1 MGNEQKNIKVVV
13 RVRPCNRKELEL
25 NTRSVIKV
33 IDTTTLLFDPDEED
47 DEFFF
52 QGIKQKFRDI
62 TKRVNK
68 KMSMEFDRVFDAN
81 ITNKEIFEECVA
93 PLVDSVLNGYNCS
106 IFAYGATGAGKTF
119 TMLGNRR
126 YAGLMSLTINHLF
139 NKIEDQSNG
148 YRYDLG
154 VSYLE
159 IYNEQVMNLLTKTG
173 PLKLREDAKGVTVSG
188 LSLTPIR
195 NVNELLEL
203 LTLGNSNRTQHP
215 TDMNAE
221 SSRSHAVFQVHVRM
235 TDSKT
240 GSKRMVKLSMIDLAG
255 SERAASSKGL
265 RLRFKEGAS
274 INKSLLAL
282 GNCINK
288 LADGLKHI
296 PYRDSNLTRILKDSL
311 GGNCQTLMV
320 ANVSMSSLPYEDTYN
335 TLKYAGRAKKIRTTL
350 RQNVLKSNLP
360 KEFYIKKV
368 NELIEENDRLKRA
381 NTELE
386 LQASKCD
393 TFVASEFNRW
403 CCRIDALFS
412 EILKTQKTLSALKN
426 QTKILTWRKNL
437 KAIVSGLFE
446 TFPTAYVAQKESL
459 DYISSCSDLDKE
471 TNKFMDKIKC
481 LREEIENLYKGLQEM
496 RDEVQTS
503 KYANTLQICLKNQ
516 LICLHCAQQLLRNE
530 HLSSI
535 HTELIKVIDLS
546 YKIIKDAYLTKDQR
560 YHIEALQQYV
570 YEDLLKGE
578 DSGKQI
584 SSLLLT
590 MFDKNNDAFD
600 CERQKFLRIGEFAL
614 GDELFDL
621 DGLEDK
627 TNAGNYSPETN
638 GEQTNL
644 NETKLLSVQEDNIS
658 GDSTFVVSPASAR
671 SHWKEGKALKCK
683 SNLVTCVL
691 SRELVDISKN
701 NEKLNNVL
709 LRSTLFTHSKLTKTV
724 ATGLQKENRKIVPN
738 RVHKNAISYGTARD
752 RYSCANLGS
761 RQPMRTLNSNPD
773 GLPVRFNRASSLR
786 SKK

>member
-1 MGNEQKNIKVVV
+1 MANQQKNIKVVV
-13 RVRPCNRKELEL
+13 RVRPCNRRELEL
-25 NTRSVIKV
+25 NSRSVIKV

-52 QGIKQKFRDI
+52 QGVKQKFRDV
-62 TKRVNK
+62 TKRVHK

-81 ITNKEIFEECVA
+81 TANKEIFEECVA

-119 TMLGNRR
+119 TMLGNRS
-126 YAGLMSLTINHLF
+126 YAGLMSLTINRLF
-139 NKIEDQSNG
+139 NKIKDQSNG
-148 YRYDLG
+148 YRCDLG

-159 IYNEQVMNLLTKTG
+159 IYNEQVKNLLTKTG

-188 LSLTPIR
+188 LSLTPIYS
-195 NVNELLEL
+195 VEELLEL

-288 LADGLKHI
+288 LAEGLKHI

-311 GGNCQTLMV
+311 GGNCETLMV
-320 ANVSMSSLPYEDTYN
+320 ANVSMSSIPYEDTYN

-350 RQNVLKSNLP
+350 RQNILKSNLP

-386 LQASKCD
+386 LQASKSD
-393 TFVASEFNRW
+393 TFAAIEFNKW
-403 CCRIDALFS
+403 FCRIDALFAD
-412 EILKTQKTLSALKN
+412 ILKTQKTLNALKN
-426 QTKILTWRKNL
+426 QTKILTWRKKL

-471 TNKFMDKIKC
+471 INKFMDKTKC
-481 LREEIENLYKGLQEM
+481 LTEKIQNLYKGLQET

-503 KYANTLQICLKNQ
+503 KYANTLQTCLKNQ
-516 LICLHCAQQLLRNE
+516 FICLHYAQQQLRNE
-530 HLSSI
+530 HLSGI
-535 HTELIKVIDLS
+535 YTELLKVVDLS
-546 YKIIKDAYLTKDQR
+546 YKVIKDAYLTKDQR
-560 YHIEALQQYV
+560 YHIEALQQYFYV
-570 YEDLLKGE
+570 DLFKSE
-578 DSGKQI
+578 DSGKKN
-584 SSLLLT
+584 SNLLLT
-590 MFDKNNDAFD
+590 MFDNGFD
-600 CERQKFLRIGEFAL
+600 CERQKFLRIGEFAV

-621 DGLEDK
+621 DGLEDQ
-627 TNAGNYSPETN
+627 TSAGNYSPEAN

-644 NETKLLSVQEDNIS
+644 NETKLLSVQEDNTN
-658 GDSTFVVSPASAR
+658 GDSTFVINPASTR
-671 SHWKEGKALKCK
+671 SHWEEGKALKSK

-709 LRSTLFTHSKLTKTV
+709 LRSTLFTHSNLTKTV

-738 RVHKNAISYGTARD
+738 RVHKNAISSGTRD
-752 RYSCANLGS
+752 RFSCANLGR
-761 RQPMRTLNSNPD
+761 RQPMRTLNSNSD
-773 GLPVRFNRASSLR
+773 GPPVRFNRSSLLR

>member
-1 MGNEQKNIKVVV
+1 MANEQKNIKVAV
-13 RVRPCNRKELEL
+13 RVRPCNQKEEL
-25 NTRSVIKV
+25 NTRSVVEV
-33 IDTTTLLFDPDEED
+33 IDRTTLLFDPDEED

-52 QGIKQKFRDI
+52 RGVKQKFRDV

-81 ITNKEIFEECVA
+81 AANKEIFEECVA

-126 YAGLMSLTINHLF
+126 CAGLMSLTMSHLF
-139 NKIEDQSNG
+139 NKIEEQTNG
-148 YRYDLG
+148 YRFDLG

-173 PLKLREDAKGVTVSG
+173 PLKLREDAKGVIVSG
-188 LSLTPIR
+188 LSLTPIYS
-195 NVNELLEL
+195 VEELLKL

-215 TDMNAE
+215 TDINAE

-240 GSKRMVKLSMIDLAG
+240 GSKRIVKLSMIDLAG
-255 SERAASSKGL
+255 SERAASTKGVKS
-265 RLRFKEGAS
+265 RFKEGAS

-288 LADGLKHI
+288 LADGSKHI

-335 TLKYAGRAKKIRTTL
+335 TLKYAGRAKRIRTTS

-360 KEFYIKKV
+360 KEFYIKKL

-381 NTELE
+381 NTDLE
-386 LQASKCD
+386 HQTSKCN
-393 TFVASEFNRW
+393 TFAASECSDW
-403 CCRIDALFS
+403 CYRINASFS
-412 EILKTQKTLSALKN
+412 EILKTQKTLIALQN
-426 QTKILTWRKNL
+426 QTKILTWRKSL

-446 TFPTAYVAQKESL
+446 TFPTAQRESL
-459 DYISSCSDLDKE
+459 AYISSCGDLDKE
-471 TNKFMDKIKC
+471 INKLMDKTKC
-481 LREEIENLYKGLQEM
+481 VREEFKNLYKGLQEM
-496 RDEVQTS
+496 QDDVQTS
-503 KYANTLQICLKNQ
+503 QYANTLQPCLKNQ
-516 LICLHCAQQLLRNE
+516 FICLHYAQQLLRSE
-530 HLSSI
+530 HLIST
-535 HTELIKVIDLS
+535 HTELLKVIDLS
-546 YKIIKDAYLTKDQR
+546 YKVIKDAYLTKDQR
-560 YHIEALQQYV
+560 YHIEALQQHFYV
-570 YEDLLKGE
+570 DLLKTE
-578 DSGKQI
+578 DSGQNNFG
-584 SSLLLT
+584 LMLT
-590 MFDKNNDAFD
+590 MFDNQNNDAFG
-600 CERQKFLRIGEFAL
+600 CEGEKFVQIGEFVV

-627 TNAGNYSPETN
+627 TSAGNYSAETN

-644 NETKLLSVQEDNIS
+644 HKTKLLPVQEDNV
-658 GDSTFVVSPASAR
+658 GGNSTFLVSPASTG
-671 SHWKEGKALKCK
+671 SHWEKSKALKCK

-691 SRELVDISKN
+691 SEELVDISKN
-701 NEKLNNVL
+701 NKKLNNVL
-709 LRSTLFTHSKLTKTV
+709 LRSKQFTHRNLMQTV

-738 RVHKNAISYGTARD
+738 RVLKNAGSRGPRD
-752 RYSCANLGS
+752 RFSCASLGS
-761 RQPMRTLNSNPD
+761 RQPMRALNSNPD
-773 GLPVRFNRASSLR
+773 GPDGPPVRFNRATSLR

>member
-1 MGNEQKNIKVVV
+1 MGNEEKNIKVVV
-13 RVRPCNRKELEL
+13 RVRPCNRKEL

-52 QGIKQKFRDI
+52 HGIKQKFRDV

-68 KMSMEFDRVFDAN
+68 KMSMEFDRVFDVN
-81 ITNKEIFEECVA
+81 ITNKEIFDECVA
-93 PLVDSVLNGYNCS
+93 PLVDSILNGYNCS

-139 NKIEDQSNG
+139 DKIEDQSNG

-159 IYNEQVMNLLTKTG
+159 VYNEQVMNLLTQTG
-173 PLKLREDAKGVTVSG
+173 PLKLREDAKGVIVSG

-195 NVNELLEL
+195 NVKELLEL
-203 LTLGNSNRTQHP
+203 LTLGDSNRTQHP

-221 SSRSHAVFQVHVRM
+221 SSRSHAIFQVHIRM

-255 SERAASSKGL
+255 SERAASSGGS

-274 INKSLLAL
+274 INKSLLSL

-320 ANVSMSSLPYEDTYN
+320 ANVSMSSLTYEDTYN

-350 RQNVLKSNLP
+350 RKNVLKSNLP

-368 NELIEENDRLKRA
+368 NELTEENDRLKQA
-381 NTELE
+381 NIELK
-386 LQASKCD
+386 LQASKCA
-393 TFVASEFNRW
+393 TFAASEFNKW
-403 CCRIDALFS
+403 CFRIDALFS
-412 EILKTQKTLSALKN
+412 EILNTQKTLIALQN
-426 QTKILTWRKNL
+426 QTKILTWRKKL

-459 DYISSCSDLDKE
+459 GYISSCSNLDKE
-471 TNKFMDKIKC
+471 INKFMDKTKC
-481 LREEIENLYKGLQEM
+481 LREKIKNLYKGLQEM
-496 RDEVQTS
+496 QDEVQTS
-503 KYANTLQICLKNQ
+503 KYANALQICLKNHF
-516 LICLHCAQQLLRNE
+516 ICLHCAQKLLRNE

-535 HTELIKVIDLS
+535 HTELLKVIDLS
-546 YKIIKDAYLTKDQR
+546 YKVIKDAYLTKDQR
-560 YHIEALQQYV
+560 YHIEALQQYFYV
-570 YEDLLKGE
+570 DLLKGD
-578 DSGKQI
+578 DSGKQNLN
-584 SSLLLT
+584 LLLT

-600 CERQKFLRIGEFAL
+600 CERQKFLRIEEF

-627 TNAGNYSPETN
+627 TSAGNYSPETN

-658 GDSTFVVSPASAR
+658 GDSTFFVRPASTR

-709 LRSTLFTHSKLTKTV
+709 LRSTLFTHSNLMKTV
-724 ATGLQKENRKIVPN
+724 ANGLQKENRKIVPN
-738 RVHKNAISYGTARD
+738 RVHKNAISYGTRD
-752 RYSCANLGS
+752 RFSCANSGS
-761 RQPMRTLNSNPD
+761 RPPLRTLNSNPD
-773 GLPVRFNRASSLR
+773 GLPLRFNRASSLR